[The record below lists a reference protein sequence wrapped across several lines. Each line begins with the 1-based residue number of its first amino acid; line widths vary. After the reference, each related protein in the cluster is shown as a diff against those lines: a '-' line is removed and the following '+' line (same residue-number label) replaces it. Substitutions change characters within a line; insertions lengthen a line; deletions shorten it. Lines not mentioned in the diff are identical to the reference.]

1 MNESEQ
7 PLHSEEPLNAD
18 IQCDLAFLSDSIIDA
33 KDGKISAIGIFDRID
48 AVALPFTLES
58 AMHVVRLRGP
68 AKREVRLDQKVVSP
82 DGSEMASTYS
92 EFQLDRFG
100 TMNVLSRIKN
110 LILEQKGQY
119 RFQAFC
125 DGALIATAT
134 LDMMLVPEIKE
145 TG

>member
-1 MNESEQ
+1 MNDAEQ
-7 PLHSEEPLNAD
+7 PLHGEEPLNVD

-33 KDGKISAIGIFDRID
+33 KDGKISAIGIFDRVD
-48 AVALPFTLES
+48 AVSLPFTLES

-68 AKREVRLDQKVVSP
+68 AKREVRLEQKVISP
-82 DGSEMASTYS
+82 GGKEMASTHS
-92 EFQLDRFG
+92 EFKLDRFG
-100 TMNVLSRIKN
+100 TMNVLSGIKN
-110 LILEQKGQY
+110 LILEDKGQY

-134 LDMMLVPEIKE
+134 LDMMLVPEIEE